1 MSEKQTAILCLGSN
15 LGDRK
20 SNLSAAIFSLEQRV
34 GPILSKSSVY
44 ESEPWGMD
52 SDMQFYNQC
61 ISLSTA
67 LGPLELMEQ
76 ITGIE
81 KEMGREGSRGDYTDR
96 VIDIDI
102 LFFGNAKI
110 DTDDL
115 IIPHPRI
122 SERRF
127 VLVPLLEIY
136 PDMINPSNLEKFQ
149 DTLDSCSDLL
159 SVKKI
164 Y

>member
-67 LGPLELMEQ
+67 LGPVELMKQ

-81 KEMGREGSRGDYTDR
+81 KNIGRKSSRGDYSDR
-96 VIDIDI
+96 IIDIDI
-102 LFFGNAKI
+102 LLFGDMIIN
-110 DTDDL
+110 TDGL
-115 IIPHPRI
+115 VIPHPRI

-127 VLVPLLEIY
+127 VLIPLLEIY
-136 PDMINPSNLEKFQ
+136 PDMVNPSNFKRFQ
-149 DTLDSCSDLL
+149 DILDSCSDHL
-159 SVKKI
+159 SVRKI
-164 Y
+164 D

>member
-1 MSEKQTAILCLGSN
+1 MSEKQTTILCLGSN

-20 SNLSAAIFSLEQRV
+20 SNLSVAISFLERRA
-34 GPILSKSSVY
+34 GSILRKSSLY

-52 SDMQFYNQC
+52 SVHQFYNQC

-67 LGPLELMEQ
+67 LGPVELMKQ

-102 LFFGNAKI
+102 LFFGDMKI

-149 DTLDSCSDLL
+149 FTLDSCSDHL

-164 Y
+164 R